1 MSKSDVLANSCWEAY
16 PFKIEMLSVKPK
28 NYGKIDQEYA
38 KNLDGELFSFEYG
51 ELKNGSFVK
60 FYWVLDKEKRV
71 VACRYEAFGS
81 PAMIATCD
89 IVALLCRNKTIEEV
103 ENLNYKSVEY
113 FLRDHPSNPALP
125 LAKRYEVFFC
135 IKALESG
142 VAKLKGEEPKEF
154 KIICECSGASKE
166 MIIEAIKSFDLV
178 SIEEVAGYTGAG
190 AYCSKCIS
198 PTPNHTQDEYLVDI
212 LKATRKEIEE
222 ENSKSG
228 FDSSKEFKDMS
239 IEEKK
244 TAIERVI
251 DEYIRSMLVMDGGD
265 MEIIDLKENGKHTD
279 LYIRYLGACSGCA
292 SASTGTLFAIEGIL
306 KQKLDPNLRVLPI

>member
-28 NYGKIDQEYA
+28 NYGQIDQEYA
-38 KNLDGELFSFEYG
+38 KNLEGELFSFEYG
-51 ELKNGSFVK
+51 ELKSGKFVK
-60 FYWVLDKEKRV
+60 FYWVLDSEKRV
-71 VACRYEAFGS
+71 IACRYEAFGS
-81 PAMIATCD
+81 PAFIATCD
-89 IVALLCRNKTIEEV
+89 IVALLCRNKTLEEIEK
-103 ENLNYKSVEY
+103 LNYKSVEY

-125 LAKRYEVFFC
+125 LAKRYEVLFC
-135 IKALESG
+135 IKALEAG
-142 VAKLKGEEPKEF
+142 VDKLKGKEKKES

-166 MIIEAIKSFDLV
+166 IITEAIKSFDLV
-178 SIEEVAGYTGAG
+178 SIEEIAGYTGAG

-198 PTPNHTQDEYLVDI
+198 PTPNHTQDEYLIDI

-222 ENSKSG
+222 ENSQNS
-228 FDSSKEFKDMS
+228 FDSSKPFKEMS
-239 IEEKK
+239 LEEKRV
-244 TAIERVI
+244 AIERVI

-265 MEIIDLKENGKHTD
+265 MEIIDLKENGNHSD

-306 KQKLDPNLRVLPI
+306 KQKLDPNIRVLPI